1 MYASTYIERIAA
13 SDPTWVTCVEL
24 YNITRHAQLGRIT
37 GALASAIRS
46 GSEVTHEDWGEDWID
61 LSLQLLPDMEL
72 LQSLTQNHQ
81 YEDLDNWLQANEC
94 RIVSVLHHRF
104 VELIPK
110 AA

>member
-1 MYASTYIERIAA
+1 MYASSYIDRIAS
-13 SDPTWVTCVEL
+13 SDPSWATCVEL
-24 YNITRHAQLGRIT
+24 YNITQHAQLGRIV

-61 LSLQLLPDMEL
+61 LSIQLLPDMEP

-81 YEDLDNWLQANEC
+81 YEDLDNWLQTNER
-94 RIVSVLHHRF
+94 RIVSSLHHHF
-104 VELIPK
+104 VERIPK